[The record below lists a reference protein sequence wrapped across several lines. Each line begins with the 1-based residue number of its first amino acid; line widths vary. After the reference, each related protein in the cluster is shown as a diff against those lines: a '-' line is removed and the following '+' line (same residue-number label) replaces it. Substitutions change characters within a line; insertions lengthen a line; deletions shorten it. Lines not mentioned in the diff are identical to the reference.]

1 MLQLALVV
9 LICQFFRSKRSGN
22 NDCFFGYFR
31 ITIGGLSAGME
42 CALALVVLYGAGT
55 NLSGRVGAG
64 WRIDLIVRLFSSPSA
79 DRLAVADR
87 ACRTALAEIDGE
99 ARTTILFP
107 LNIADVDGLRRHS
120 PEAKEDG
127 RARECGGRG
136 GGLRPQR

>member
-1 MLQLALVV
+1 
-9 LICQFFRSKRSGN
+9 
-22 NDCFFGYFR
+22 
-31 ITIGGLSAGME
+31 
-42 CALALVVLYGAGT
+42 LALVVLYGAGT

-99 ARTTILFP
+99 ARTTILFA

-136 GGLRPQR
+136 RRYLVLIPPGGGNCRSEKRKRSSVDVC